1 MDYNNYDRGYAEPS
15 MNASDYMTRTY
26 RWMAS
31 GLLITFA
38 MAYITAT
45 TPLIY
50 LVDSLYFVLT
60 IAELALVFV
69 LSSRVQNMSVDAARA
84 TFFGYA
90 LLNGMVLSYYFIAFS
105 VGTLVMAF
113 LATAVYFGLMA
124 VYGTTTHKD
133 LTGWGPRLMMGLV
146 ALIVTS
152 LIAGVI
158 LLVVGLL
165 GSPAMLRLLNT
176 KVDLLPGAILYLRVY
191 FLGMPALALYNF
203 GNAVFSAIGETK
215 KPLYILS
222 FAGVLNILLNLF
234 FVIVCNLDVAGVA
247 LASAISQC
255 VSAGLI
261 LHALT
266 RVQDCYAL
274 HFKEAKLDPAMTKSI
289 LALGLPAGFQNAIFA
304 IANLFIQA
312 GVNSFDSLMVKG
324 NSAAANADPLIYD
337 CMAAFYMACAS
348 FMSQNYGA
356 GKPDR
361 VKKSYFISLAYSF
374 GVGLALGGGL
384 FLFGRQFLA
393 LFTTESAVIDAG
405 MKRVGVMALAYCIS
419 AFMDCTIAASRG
431 LGKTVVPTVIV
442 IMGSCVFRVIWV
454 YTIFAH
460 FHTIPSLYLL
470 YPCSWALTAIA
481 EILYFI
487 RCYKQAMKI
496 FREPILSS
504 L

>member
-152 LIAGVI
+152 LIGMLFGFGFGGSVLYCGI
-158 LLVVGLL
+158 GLVVFMLLTAYDTQKLQQMYAYYAGDPELAEKASIYGALTLYLDFINIFLYVVRLL
-165 GSPAMLRLLNT
+165 GNNRRRN
-176 KVDLLPGAILYLRVY
+176 
-191 FLGMPALALYNF
+191 
-203 GNAVFSAIGETK
+203 
-215 KPLYILS
+215 
-222 FAGVLNILLNLF
+222 
-234 FVIVCNLDVAGVA
+234 
-247 LASAISQC
+247 
-255 VSAGLI
+255 
-261 LHALT
+261 
-266 RVQDCYAL
+266 
-274 HFKEAKLDPAMTKSI
+274 
-289 LALGLPAGFQNAIFA
+289 
-304 IANLFIQA
+304 
-312 GVNSFDSLMVKG
+312 
-324 NSAAANADPLIYD
+324 
-337 CMAAFYMACAS
+337 
-348 FMSQNYGA
+348 
-356 GKPDR
+356 
-361 VKKSYFISLAYSF
+361 
-374 GVGLALGGGL
+374 
-384 FLFGRQFLA
+384 
-393 LFTTESAVIDAG
+393 
-405 MKRVGVMALAYCIS
+405 
-419 AFMDCTIAASRG
+419 
-431 LGKTVVPTVIV
+431 
-442 IMGSCVFRVIWV
+442 
-454 YTIFAH
+454 
-460 FHTIPSLYLL
+460 
-470 YPCSWALTAIA
+470 
-481 EILYFI
+481 
-487 RCYKQAMKI
+487 
-496 FREPILSS
+496 
-504 L
+504 

>member
-152 LIAGVI
+152 LIGMLFGFGFGCSVLYCGIGLVLFMLLTAYDTQKLQQMYAYYAGDPELAEKASI
-158 LLVVGLL
+158 YGALTLYLDFINIFLYVVRLL
-165 GSPAMLRLLNT
+165 GNNRRRN
-176 KVDLLPGAILYLRVY
+176 
-191 FLGMPALALYNF
+191 
-203 GNAVFSAIGETK
+203 
-215 KPLYILS
+215 
-222 FAGVLNILLNLF
+222 
-234 FVIVCNLDVAGVA
+234 
-247 LASAISQC
+247 
-255 VSAGLI
+255 
-261 LHALT
+261 
-266 RVQDCYAL
+266 
-274 HFKEAKLDPAMTKSI
+274 
-289 LALGLPAGFQNAIFA
+289 
-304 IANLFIQA
+304 
-312 GVNSFDSLMVKG
+312 
-324 NSAAANADPLIYD
+324 
-337 CMAAFYMACAS
+337 
-348 FMSQNYGA
+348 
-356 GKPDR
+356 
-361 VKKSYFISLAYSF
+361 
-374 GVGLALGGGL
+374 
-384 FLFGRQFLA
+384 
-393 LFTTESAVIDAG
+393 
-405 MKRVGVMALAYCIS
+405 
-419 AFMDCTIAASRG
+419 
-431 LGKTVVPTVIV
+431 
-442 IMGSCVFRVIWV
+442 
-454 YTIFAH
+454 
-460 FHTIPSLYLL
+460 
-470 YPCSWALTAIA
+470 
-481 EILYFI
+481 
-487 RCYKQAMKI
+487 
-496 FREPILSS
+496 
-504 L
+504 